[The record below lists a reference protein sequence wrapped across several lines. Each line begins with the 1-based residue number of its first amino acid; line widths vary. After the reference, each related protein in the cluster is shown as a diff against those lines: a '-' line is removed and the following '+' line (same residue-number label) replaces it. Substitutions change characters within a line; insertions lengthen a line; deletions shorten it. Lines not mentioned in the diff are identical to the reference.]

1 MAIST
6 CNSPH
11 KARLFPLGWGV
22 WHKSGV
28 TSPARGRRVR
38 PPLEEAALQELA
50 LRYVGKY
57 ATTRAKLR
65 AYLAR
70 KIRERGWDGER
81 QVDLEKLVG
90 RFAELGYI
98 DDAGYALGQSKSLS
112 ARGYGK
118 QRLTQK
124 LRVAGVEEEDSAD
137 ANAHADAEAV
147 TAALRYA
154 QRRRIGPFANAAPER
169 PQREKWIGSMVRA
182 GHSFGLARAVA
193 ALDPAQDIDLDQLS
207 QRMRF
212 TDA

>member
-1 MAIST
+1 M
-6 CNSPH
+6 
-11 KARLFPLGWGV
+11 

-28 TSPARGRRVR
+28 SSSAKARRAK
-38 PPLEEAALQELA
+38 PPLKEATLQELA

-65 AYLAR
+65 GYLAR
-70 KIRERGWDGER
+70 KIRERGWEGDREA
-81 QVDLEKLVG
+81 DLERLAN

-98 DDAGYALGQSKSLS
+98 DDAGYALGQSRSLS

-124 LRVAGVEEEDSAD
+124 LRVAGVDEGDSKD

-147 TAALRYA
+147 SAALRFA
-154 QRRRIGPFANAAPER
+154 QRRRIGPFATSIAER

-182 GHSFGLARAVA
+182 GHNFALARAIA
-193 ALDPAQDIDLDQLS
+193 GQDPGQDIDLEQLLGTS
-207 QRMRF
+207 DLMS
-212 TDA
+212 A

>member
-1 MAIST
+1 M
-6 CNSPH
+6 
-11 KARLFPLGWGV
+11 
-22 WHKSGV
+22 
-28 TSPARGRRVR
+28 TSPVRARRAR
-38 PPLEEAALQELA
+38 PPLKETALQELA

-65 AYLAR
+65 TYLAR
-70 KIRERGWDGER
+70 KIRERGWDSDR
-81 QVDLEKLVG
+81 DADLEKLVN

-98 DDAGYALGQSKSLS
+98 DDAGFALGQSRSLS

-124 LRVAGVEEEDSAD
+124 LRVAGVNEEDSVV

-147 TAALRYA
+147 NAALRYA
-154 QRRRIGPFANAAPER
+154 ERRRIGPFASDPPDP

-182 GHSFGLARAVA
+182 GHGFGLARTIAG
-193 ALDPAQDIDLDQLS
+193 LDPAQDIDLDQLS
-207 QRMRF
+207 DWVRF

>member
-1 MAIST
+1 M
-6 CNSPH
+6 
-11 KARLFPLGWGV
+11 
-22 WHKSGV
+22 
-28 TSPARGRRVR
+28 
-38 PPLEEAALQELA
+38 QELA

-65 AYLAR
+65 VYLAR

-81 QVDLEKLVG
+81 EADLDKLVN

-98 DDAGYALGQSKSLS
+98 DDAGYALGQSRSLS

-124 LRVAGVEEEDSAD
+124 LRVAGVDEEDSAD

-147 TAALRYA
+147 NAALRFA
-154 QRRRIGPFANAAPER
+154 QRRRIGPFAAIAADR

-182 GHSFGLARAVA
+182 GHNFALARAIA
-193 ALDPAQDIDLDQLS
+193 GQEFGQDIDLEQLLGAAGL
-207 QRMRF
+207 

>member
-1 MAIST
+1 M
-6 CNSPH
+6 
-11 KARLFPLGWGV
+11 
-22 WHKSGV
+22 
-28 TSPARGRRVR
+28 
-38 PPLEEAALQELA
+38 QELA

-65 AYLAR
+65 TYLAR
-70 KIRERGWDGER
+70 KIRERGWDGDR
-81 QVDLEKLVG
+81 DADLEKLVN

-98 DDAGYALGQSKSLS
+98 DDAGFALGQSRSLS

-124 LRVAGVEEEDSAD
+124 LRVAGVNEEDSVD

-147 TAALRYA
+147 NAALRYA
-154 QRRRIGPFANAAPER
+154 ERRRIGPFAGDPPDR

-182 GHSFGLARAVA
+182 GHGFGLARTIAG
-193 ALDPAQDIDLDQLS
+193 LDPAQDIDLDQLS
-207 QRMRF
+207 DRMRF

>member
-1 MAIST
+1 M
-6 CNSPH
+6 
-11 KARLFPLGWGV
+11 

-28 TSPARGRRVR
+28 TAPARARRAK
-38 PPLEEAALQELA
+38 PPLKEDALQELA

-65 AYLAR
+65 TYLAR

-81 QVDLEKLVG
+81 AVDLEQMAD

-98 DDAGYALGQSKSLS
+98 DDAGYALGQSRSLS

-124 LRVAGVEEEDSAD
+124 LRVAGVEEDD
-137 ANAHADAEAV
+137 RVQANSHADAEAV
-147 TAALRYA
+147 NAAIRFA
-154 QRRRIGPFANAAPER
+154 QRRRIGPFAIEAAER

-182 GHSFGLARAVA
+182 GHSFALARAIA
-193 ALDPAQDIDLDQLS
+193 GQAPGQDIDLEQLL
-207 QRMRF
+207 
-212 TDA
+212 DAAGLVDV

>member
-1 MAIST
+1 M
-6 CNSPH
+6 
-11 KARLFPLGWGV
+11 
-22 WHKSGV
+22 

-38 PPLEEAALQELA
+38 PPLKEAALQELA

-70 KIRERGWDGER
+70 KIRERGWDGGREA
-81 QVDLEKLVG
+81 DLEKLVG

-98 DDAGYALGQSKSLS
+98 NDAGYALGQSKSLT